1 MRMGTAEGL
10 KWPRE
15 RRKPLFAFLVSHN
28 ARLLGVY
35 SAPQSST
42 EFRTYL
48 FEGRIIVIV
57 AVYGE
62 ADGCDL
68 YLPASTENDVQKTL
82 EAAEAFLAQNSAERG
97 EMKWQPM

>member
-1 MRMGTAEGL
+1 MATRTTD
-10 KWPRE
+10 RTE
-15 RRKPLFAFLVSHN
+15 RDRLKPLFAFLVSHN

-62 ADGCDL
+62 ADGWDL